1 MERRTRRLMTE
12 DVVLGSYI
20 VIVVMAANQT
30 ARKSKSKSKS
40 KSKGTP
46 IRDVVDAG

>member
-1 MERRTRRLMTE
+1 MERRTRKRTTE

-40 KSKGTP
+40 KGTP
-46 IRDVVDAG
+46 MRDVVDAG